1 VQWKVQLTVQLT
13 VVKVDYSAQILKK
26 WKDMNTRLSRILIIM
41 SIAGLL
47 NACSSIA
54 SQDSQF
60 EGQFRPPVVAGS
72 VADAEM
78 MAKWS
83 RSCALC
89 HITGE
94 AGAPVVG
101 DSSDWQQRLAKG
113 EEAVLDNVIKG
124 FNSMPPL
131 GYCMACEV
139 SDFRAMVA
147 YMAGVDR

>member
-1 VQWKVQLTVQLT
+1 MNM
-13 VVKVDYSAQILKK
+13 KK
-26 WKDMNTRLSRILIIM
+26 SFPYLFSLS
-41 SIAGLL
+41 LL
-47 NACSSIA
+47 AVLLSACSSVA
-54 SQDSQF
+54 SQNSGSG
-60 EGQFRPPVVAGS
+60 EQFRPPTLRTVTVDEQ
-72 VADAEM
+72 V

-101 DSSDWQQRLAKG
+101 DTAEWQRRLQQG
-113 EEAVLDNVIKG
+113 EEAIINNVVEG

-147 YMAGVDR
+147 YMAGLN

>member
-1 VQWKVQLTVQLT
+1 M
-13 VVKVDYSAQILKK
+13 KK
-26 WKDMNTRLSRILIIM
+26 SSPHLFSLPLLAVLLS
-41 SIAGLL
+41 
-47 NACSSIA
+47 ACSSVA
-54 SQDSQF
+54 SQNLGF
-60 EGQFRPPVVAGS
+60 GEQFRPPTLRAVTVDEE
-72 VADAEM
+72 V

-101 DSSDWQQRLAKG
+101 DRAEWQRRLEQG
-113 EEAVLDNVIKG
+113 EEAIINNVVEG

-147 YMAGVDR
+147 YMAGLN

>member
-1 VQWKVQLTVQLT
+1 M
-13 VVKVDYSAQILKK
+13 KK
-26 WKDMNTRLSRILIIM
+26 TSPHLFSLPLLAVLLS
-41 SIAGLL
+41 
-47 NACSSIA
+47 ACSSVA
-54 SQDSQF
+54 SQNLGLG
-60 EGQFRPPVVAGS
+60 EQFRPPTLRAVTVDEK
-72 VADAEM
+72 V

-94 AGAPVVG
+94 AGAPIVG
-101 DSSDWQQRLAKG
+101 DTAEWQRRLQQG
-113 EEAVLDNVIKG
+113 EEAIINNVIAG

-147 YMAGVDR
+147 YMAGLN

>member
-1 VQWKVQLTVQLT
+1 M
-13 VVKVDYSAQILKK
+13 KK
-26 WKDMNTRLSRILIIM
+26 SSPHLFSLLLLAVLLS
-41 SIAGLL
+41 
-47 NACSSIA
+47 ACSSVA
-54 SQDSQF
+54 SQNLGF
-60 EGQFRPPVVAGS
+60 GEQFRPPTLRAVTVDEE
-72 VADAEM
+72 V

-101 DSSDWQQRLAKG
+101 DTAEWQRRLEQG
-113 EEAVLDNVIKG
+113 EEAIINNVVEG
-124 FNSMPPL
+124 LNSMPPL

-147 YMAGVDR
+147 YMAGLN

>member
-1 VQWKVQLTVQLT
+1 M
-13 VVKVDYSAQILKK
+13 KK
-26 WKDMNTRLSRILIIM
+26 SSPHLFSLPLLAVLLS
-41 SIAGLL
+41 
-47 NACSSIA
+47 ACSSVA
-54 SQDSQF
+54 SQNLGF
-60 EGQFRPPVVAGS
+60 GEQFRPPTLRAVTVDEE
-72 VADAEM
+72 V

-101 DSSDWQQRLAKG
+101 DTAEWQRRLEQG
-113 EEAVLDNVIKG
+113 EEAIINNVVEG
-124 FNSMPPL
+124 LNSMPPL

-147 YMAGVDR
+147 YMAGLN

>member
-1 VQWKVQLTVQLT
+1 M
-13 VVKVDYSAQILKK
+13 KK
-26 WKDMNTRLSRILIIM
+26 SSPHLFSLPLLAVLLS
-41 SIAGLL
+41 
-47 NACSSIA
+47 ACSSVA
-54 SQDSQF
+54 SQNLGF
-60 EGQFRPPVVAGS
+60 GEQFRPPTLRAVTVDEE
-72 VADAEM
+72 V

-101 DSSDWQQRLAKG
+101 DTAEWQRRLEQG
-113 EEAVLDNVIKG
+113 EEVIINNVVEG

-147 YMAGVDR
+147 YMAGLN

>member
-1 VQWKVQLTVQLT
+1 M
-13 VVKVDYSAQILKK
+13 KK
-26 WKDMNTRLSRILIIM
+26 SSPHLFSLP
-41 SIAGLL
+41 LL
-47 NACSSIA
+47 AVLLRACSSVA
-54 SQDSQF
+54 SQNLGF
-60 EGQFRPPVVAGS
+60 GEQFRPPTLRAVTVDEE
-72 VADAEM
+72 V

-101 DSSDWQQRLAKG
+101 DTAEWQRRLEQG
-113 EEAVLDNVIKG
+113 EEVIINNVVEG

-147 YMAGVDR
+147 YMAGLN

>member
-1 VQWKVQLTVQLT
+1 M
-13 VVKVDYSAQILKK
+13 KK
-26 WKDMNTRLSRILIIM
+26 SSPHLFSLPLLAVLLS
-41 SIAGLL
+41 
-47 NACSSIA
+47 ACSSVA
-54 SQDSQF
+54 SQNLRF
-60 EGQFRPPVVAGS
+60 GEQFRPPTLRAVTVDEE
-72 VADAEM
+72 V

-94 AGAPVVG
+94 AGAPIVG
-101 DSSDWQQRLAKG
+101 DTAEWQRRLQQG
-113 EEAVLDNVIKG
+113 EEAIINNVIEG

-147 YMAGVDR
+147 YMAGLN

>member
-1 VQWKVQLTVQLT
+1 M
-13 VVKVDYSAQILKK
+13 KK
-26 WKDMNTRLSRILIIM
+26 SSPHLFSLLLLAVLLS
-41 SIAGLL
+41 
-47 NACSSIA
+47 ACSSVA
-54 SQDSQF
+54 SQNLGF
-60 EGQFRPPVVAGS
+60 GEQFRPPTLRAVTVDEE
-72 VADAEM
+72 V

-101 DSSDWQQRLAKG
+101 DTAEWQRRLQQG
-113 EEAVLDNVIKG
+113 EEAIINNVVEG
-124 FNSMPPL
+124 LNSMPPL

-147 YMAGVDR
+147 YMAGLN

>member
-1 VQWKVQLTVQLT
+1 M
-13 VVKVDYSAQILKK
+13 KK
-26 WKDMNTRLSRILIIM
+26 SSPHLFSLPLLAVLLS
-41 SIAGLL
+41 
-47 NACSSIA
+47 ACSSVA
-54 SQDSQF
+54 SQNLGLG
-60 EGQFRPPVVAGS
+60 EQFRPPTLRAVTVDEE
-72 VADAEM
+72 V

-101 DSSDWQQRLAKG
+101 DAAEWQRRLQQG
-113 EEAVLDNVIKG
+113 EEAIINNVVEG

-139 SDFRAMVA
+139 SDFRAMIA
-147 YMAGVDR
+147 YMAGLNQ

>member
-1 VQWKVQLTVQLT
+1 MKKSCPHLFSLPLLAVLLT
-13 VVKVDYSAQILKK
+13 
-26 WKDMNTRLSRILIIM
+26 
-41 SIAGLL
+41 
-47 NACSSIA
+47 ACSSVA
-54 SQDSQF
+54 SQNLGF
-60 EGQFRPPVVAGS
+60 GEQFRPPTLRAVTVDEE
-72 VADAEM
+72 V

-94 AGAPVVG
+94 AGAPIVG
-101 DSSDWQQRLAKG
+101 DTAEWQRRLQQG
-113 EEAVLDNVIKG
+113 EEAIINNVIEG

-147 YMAGVDR
+147 YMAGLNQ

>member
-1 VQWKVQLTVQLT
+1 M
-13 VVKVDYSAQILKK
+13 KK
-26 WKDMNTRLSRILIIM
+26 SSPYLFSLPLLAVMLS
-41 SIAGLL
+41 
-47 NACSSIA
+47 ACSSVA
-54 SQDSQF
+54 SQNLGF
-60 EGQFRPPVVAGS
+60 GEQFRPPTLRAVTVDEE
-72 VADAEM
+72 V

-94 AGAPVVG
+94 AGAPIVG
-101 DSSDWQQRLAKG
+101 DTAEWQRRLQQG
-113 EEAVLDNVIKG
+113 EEAIINNVIEG

-147 YMAGVDR
+147 YMAGLN

>member
-1 VQWKVQLTVQLT
+1 M
-13 VVKVDYSAQILKK
+13 KK
-26 WKDMNTRLSRILIIM
+26 TSPHLFSLLLLAVLLS
-41 SIAGLL
+41 
-47 NACSSIA
+47 ACSSVA
-54 SQDSQF
+54 SQNLGF
-60 EGQFRPPVVAGS
+60 GEQFRPPTLRAVTVDEE
-72 VADAEM
+72 V

-101 DSSDWQQRLAKG
+101 DTAEWQRRLEQG
-113 EEAVLDNVIKG
+113 EEAIINNVVEG

-147 YMAGVDR
+147 YMAGLN

>member
-1 VQWKVQLTVQLT
+1 M
-13 VVKVDYSAQILKK
+13 KK
-26 WKDMNTRLSRILIIM
+26 SSPHLFSL
-41 SIAGLL
+41 GLFAVL
-47 NACSSIA
+47 LGACSSVA
-54 SQDSQF
+54 SQNLGF
-60 EGQFRPPVVAGS
+60 GEQFRPPTLRAVA
-72 VADAEM
+72 VDEEV

-101 DSSDWQQRLAKG
+101 DTAEWQRRLEQG
-113 EEAVLDNVIKG
+113 EEAIINNVVEG

-147 YMAGVDR
+147 YMAGLN

>member
-1 VQWKVQLTVQLT
+1 M
-13 VVKVDYSAQILKK
+13 KK
-26 WKDMNTRLSRILIIM
+26 SSPHLFSLPLLAVLLS
-41 SIAGLL
+41 
-47 NACSSIA
+47 ACSSVA
-54 SQDSQF
+54 SQNPVSG
-60 EGQFRPPVVAGS
+60 EQFRPPTLRTVT
-72 VADAEM
+72 ADEQV

-101 DSSDWQQRLAKG
+101 DTAEWQRRLQQG
-113 EEAVLDNVIKG
+113 EEAIINNVVEG

-147 YMAGVDR
+147 YMAGLN

>member
-1 VQWKVQLTVQLT
+1 M
-13 VVKVDYSAQILKK
+13 KK
-26 WKDMNTRLSRILIIM
+26 SSPHLFSLPLLAVLLS
-41 SIAGLL
+41 
-47 NACSSIA
+47 ACSSVA
-54 SQDSQF
+54 SQNLGFGEQL
-60 EGQFRPPVVAGS
+60 RPPTLRAVTVDEE
-72 VADAEM
+72 V

-101 DSSDWQQRLAKG
+101 DTAEWQRRLEQG
-113 EEAVLDNVIKG
+113 EEAIINNVVEG

-147 YMAGVDR
+147 YMAGTNP

>member
-1 VQWKVQLTVQLT
+1 MKKSSPHLFSLPLLAVLLT
-13 VVKVDYSAQILKK
+13 
-26 WKDMNTRLSRILIIM
+26 
-41 SIAGLL
+41 
-47 NACSSIA
+47 ACSSVA
-54 SQDSQF
+54 SQNLGF
-60 EGQFRPPVVAGS
+60 GEQFRPPTLRAVTVDEE
-72 VADAEM
+72 V

-101 DSSDWQQRLAKG
+101 DTAEWQRRLQQG
-113 EEAVLDNVIKG
+113 EEAIINNVVEG
-124 FNSMPPL
+124 LNSMPPL

-147 YMAGVDR
+147 YMAGLNQ

>member
-1 VQWKVQLTVQLT
+1 MKKPFLHLFSLALLTML
-13 VVKVDYSAQILKK
+13 
-26 WKDMNTRLSRILIIM
+26 LS
-41 SIAGLL
+41 
-47 NACSSIA
+47 ACSSVA
-54 SQDSQF
+54 SQNLGF
-60 EGQFRPPVVAGS
+60 GEQFRPPTLRAVTVDEE
-72 VADAEM
+72 V

-101 DSSDWQQRLAKG
+101 DTAEWQRRLEQG
-113 EEAVLDNVIKG
+113 EEAIINNVVEG

-147 YMAGVDR
+147 YMAGLN

>member
-1 VQWKVQLTVQLT
+1 M
-13 VVKVDYSAQILKK
+13 KK
-26 WKDMNTRLSRILIIM
+26 SSPHLFSLPLLAVLLS
-41 SIAGLL
+41 
-47 NACSSIA
+47 ACSSVA
-54 SQDSQF
+54 SQNLGLG
-60 EGQFRPPVVAGS
+60 EQFRPPTLRAVTVDEE
-72 VADAEM
+72 V

-101 DSSDWQQRLAKG
+101 VTAEWQRRLEQG
-113 EEAVLDNVIKG
+113 EEAIINNVVEG

-147 YMAGVDR
+147 YMAGLN

>member
-1 VQWKVQLTVQLT
+1 MQFT
-13 VVKVDYSAQILKK
+13 VVKVDYFAQMLTK
-26 WKDMNTRLSRILIIM
+26 WKDMKTTLSRILIIM

-54 SQDSQF
+54 GQNSQF
-60 EGQFRPPVVAGS
+60 DGQFRPPVVASSG
-72 VADAEM
+72 ADADM
-78 MAKWS
+78 MGKWS

-113 EEAVLDNVIKG
+113 EEAILDNVIKG

-139 SDFRAMVA
+139 SDFRAMIA

>member
-1 VQWKVQLTVQLT
+1 M
-13 VVKVDYSAQILKK
+13 KK
-26 WKDMNTRLSRILIIM
+26 SSPHLFSLALF
-41 SIAGLL
+41 AGLL
-47 NACSSIA
+47 GACSSVA
-54 SQDSQF
+54 SQNLGF
-60 EGQFRPPVVAGS
+60 GEQFRPPTLRAVA
-72 VADAEM
+72 VDEEV

-101 DSSDWQQRLAKG
+101 DTAEWQRRLEQG
-113 EEAVLDNVIKG
+113 EEAIINNVVEG

-147 YMAGVDR
+147 YMAGLN

>member
-1 VQWKVQLTVQLT
+1 M
-13 VVKVDYSAQILKK
+13 KK
-26 WKDMNTRLSRILIIM
+26 SFPYLFSLS
-41 SIAGLL
+41 LL
-47 NACSSIA
+47 AVLLSACSSVA
-54 SQDSQF
+54 SQNSGSG
-60 EGQFRPPVVAGS
+60 EQFRPPTLRTVT
-72 VADAEM
+72 ADEQV

-94 AGAPVVG
+94 AGAPIVG
-101 DSSDWQQRLAKG
+101 DTAEWQRRLQQG
-113 EEAVLDNVIKG
+113 EEAIINNVIEG

-147 YMAGVDR
+147 YMAGLN

>member
-1 VQWKVQLTVQLT
+1 M
-13 VVKVDYSAQILKK
+13 KK
-26 WKDMNTRLSRILIIM
+26 SSPHLFSLPLLAVLLS
-41 SIAGLL
+41 
-47 NACSSIA
+47 ACSSVA
-54 SQDSQF
+54 SQNLGF
-60 EGQFRPPVVAGS
+60 GEQFRPPTLRAVTVDEE
-72 VADAEM
+72 V

-101 DSSDWQQRLAKG
+101 DTAEWQRRLQQG
-113 EEAVLDNVIKG
+113 EEAIINNVVEG

-139 SDFRAMVA
+139 SDFRAMIA
-147 YMAGVDR
+147 YMAGLNQ

>member
-1 VQWKVQLTVQLT
+1 VTVDEE
-13 VVKVDYSAQILKK
+13 V
-26 WKDMNTRLSRILIIM
+26 
-41 SIAGLL
+41 
-47 NACSSIA
+47 
-54 SQDSQF
+54 
-60 EGQFRPPVVAGS
+60 
-72 VADAEM
+72 

-101 DSSDWQQRLAKG
+101 DTAEWQRRLQQG
-113 EEAVLDNVIKG
+113 EEAIINNVVEG

-139 SDFRAMVA
+139 SDFRAMIA
-147 YMAGVDR
+147 YMAGLNQ

>member
-1 VQWKVQLTVQLT
+1 MKKSSPHLFSLPLLAVLLT
-13 VVKVDYSAQILKK
+13 
-26 WKDMNTRLSRILIIM
+26 
-41 SIAGLL
+41 
-47 NACSSIA
+47 ACSSVA
-54 SQDSQF
+54 SQNLGF
-60 EGQFRPPVVAGS
+60 GEQFRPPTLRAVTVDEE
-72 VADAEM
+72 V

-101 DSSDWQQRLAKG
+101 ETAEWQRRLQQG
-113 EEAVLDNVIKG
+113 EEAIINNVVEG
-124 FNSMPPL
+124 LNSMPPL

-147 YMAGVDR
+147 YMAGLNQ

>member
-1 VQWKVQLTVQLT
+1 M
-13 VVKVDYSAQILKK
+13 KK
-26 WKDMNTRLSRILIIM
+26 SSPHLFSLLLLAVLLS
-41 SIAGLL
+41 
-47 NACSSIA
+47 ACSSVA
-54 SQDSQF
+54 SQNLGF
-60 EGQFRPPVVAGS
+60 GEQFRPPTLRAVTVDEE
-72 VADAEM
+72 V

-101 DSSDWQQRLAKG
+101 DTAEWQRRLEQG
-113 EEAVLDNVIKG
+113 EEAIINNVVEG

-147 YMAGVDR
+147 YMAGTNP